1 MLVLIL
7 FAFLG
12 GIVTILSPC
21 ILPILPIVL
30 GSGTT
35 GGKSKPLGIIA
46 GFILSFT
53 FFTLFLSSLVR
64 LTNLSADFLRTL
76 AAAVILSFG
85 LILVIPRLNAWWDI
99 FSSRLA
105 NKAQVKTQT
114 KNGFWS
120 GLVIG
125 ISLGLIW
132 TPCVGPILAA
142 MISLAIT
149 GSVSASAIPVVL
161 AYAVGTAIPLFLI
174 LVGLKKI
181 IPTWPWLQKAFG
193 VLMIVTALAIYLNL
207 DRQFQTWVLDRFPNY
222 GTNLTKI
229 EDNNLVK
236 QQLEQMGE
244 KAAEKDLA
252 PEIDGGTRWLNSQP
266 LTMAGLK
273 GKVVLIDFWTYSC
286 INCIRTLPY
295 LTAWDTKY
303 REKGLVIIGVHSPE
317 FEFEKNPD
325 NVLKAM
331 ADFGINYPVVQDN
344 DFVIW
349 RAYNNRYW
357 PAKYLID
364 KNGVIRY
371 THFGEGAYDKTE
383 RKIQELL
390 GETADLVSLQE
401 YQSQTRTPETYLGSL
416 RAIPNNPIYSLSGNW
431 LTTPEYIRGQ
441 QGSSLTLTFDAKE
454 INLVVRPADTG
465 ANLELTLDGK
475 PLPTVTV
482 TGDKLYNLIKLE
494 TAGRHELMIILTG
507 PLELFAFTFG

>member
-85 LILVIPRLNAWWDI
+85 LILVIPRLNAWWDS

-266 LTMAGLK
+266 LTLAG
-273 GKVVLIDFWTYSC
+273 
-286 INCIRTLPY
+286 
-295 LTAWDTKY
+295 
-303 REKGLVIIGVHSPE
+303 
-317 FEFEKNPD
+317 
-325 NVLKAM
+325 
-331 ADFGINYPVVQDN
+331 
-344 DFVIW
+344 
-349 RAYNNRYW
+349 
-357 PAKYLID
+357 
-364 KNGVIRY
+364 
-371 THFGEGAYDKTE
+371 
-383 RKIQELL
+383 
-390 GETADLVSLQE
+390 
-401 YQSQTRTPETYLGSL
+401 
-416 RAIPNNPIYSLSGNW
+416 
-431 LTTPEYIRGQ
+431 
-441 QGSSLTLTFDAKE
+441 
-454 INLVVRPADTG
+454 
-465 ANLELTLDGK
+465 
-475 PLPTVTV
+475 
-482 TGDKLYNLIKLE
+482 
-494 TAGRHELMIILTG
+494 
-507 PLELFAFTFG
+507 